1 MHKGQ
6 GRRSLLDDR
15 DLWALRRHCITYQH
29 DSLIDITKWAQ
40 EYFQKPLSVNMVMDV
55 NMVQK
60 RRHVLWVKVH
70 LKWTVSKW
78 KRVPWSDESKFD
90 IRVGNHGCRVLWPK
104 EDEDLP
110 ACYQH
115 SVKNTASLMVSYLS
129 TLPFSP
135 RISCISHPSSAPSL
149 LLFLPGNSRNLY
161 GPNLVTWILASIFYS
176 KVVQSPDLIWNTS
189 PHTIDTIL
197 QISNHLWPQPG
208 NLQCALLISA
218 QVVDAGSWI

>member
-78 KRVPWSDESKFD
+78 KSVP
-90 IRVGNHGCRVLWPK
+90 
-104 EDEDLP
+104 
-110 ACYQH
+110 
-115 SVKNTASLMVSYLS
+115 
-129 TLPFSP
+129 SP
-135 RISCISHPSSAPSL
+135 S
-149 LLFLPGNSRNLY
+149 
-161 GPNLVTWILASIFYS
+161 PNLTFVLEITDAVSSGLKRMRTFQRVISIQF
-176 KVVQSPDLIWNTS
+176 KIQ
-189 PHTIDTIL
+189 
-197 QISNHLWPQPG
+197 HL
-208 NLQCALLISA
+208 
-218 QVVDAGSWI
+218 